1 MDGGQDTNE
10 RNVQIYADSSRRFR
24 IRWEFN
30 TAYTSISPT
39 FSNTKVLDVYGGED
53 ASRYNTNVQI
63 YPYSRGGN
71 QTWEFEKAHTEQFSP
86 TSITPLVKYNNE
98 WYFNYDAPVNAMD
111 NATHTAMPLV
121 IIFFIHFPHFL

>member
-30 TAYTSISPT
+30 TAYTSISPI
-39 FSNTKVLDVYGGED
+39 FSNTKVLDVYGDED

-63 YPYSRGGN
+63 YPYARRGN
-71 QTWEFEKAHTEQFSP
+71 QAWEFEEVPADKP
-86 TSITPLVKYNNE
+86 
-98 WYFNYDAPVNAMD
+98 FNSNYPYWGMGE
-111 NATHTAMPLV
+111 
-121 IIFFIHFPHFL
+121 